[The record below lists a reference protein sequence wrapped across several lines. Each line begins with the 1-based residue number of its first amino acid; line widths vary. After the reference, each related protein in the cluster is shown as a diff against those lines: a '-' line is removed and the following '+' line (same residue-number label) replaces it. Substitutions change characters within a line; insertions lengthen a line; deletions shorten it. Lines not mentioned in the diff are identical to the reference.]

1 MNVDIE
7 FPQAVNIVKLFDQLN
22 ELDYFK
28 FSKPYVIIQ
37 EQLYDYSNI
46 PPSWLFRFEEDDNV
60 LIEKIITAVRE
71 YKGNIQWNISGR
83 KREKLRGT
91 NWFIAPQYYFDNEA
105 NAKEEQVTGK
115 SYCEEHYPEKGKQ
128 AFADVENF
136 ARYLCNYFNIPYESL

>member
-1 MNVDIE
+1 MKINTE

-28 FSKPYVIIQ
+28 FSMPYLLM
-37 EQLYDYSNI
+37 EEKLYDRSI
-46 PPSWLFRFEEDDNV
+46 RPPSWLFRFKEDDNM
-60 LIEKIITAVRE
+60 LMEKIITAVRDYE
-71 YKGNIQWNISGR
+71 GAVKWNILGK
-83 KREKLRGT
+83 KRDKLRGT

-105 NAKEEQVTGK
+105 HAKEQQVTVK